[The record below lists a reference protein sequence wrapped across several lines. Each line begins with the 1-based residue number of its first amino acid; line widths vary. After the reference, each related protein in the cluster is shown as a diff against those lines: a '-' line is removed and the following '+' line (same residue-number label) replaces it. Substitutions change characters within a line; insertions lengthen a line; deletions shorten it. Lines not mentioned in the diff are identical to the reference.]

1 MRDSAYLG
9 DDMGQIETNV
19 FAILN
24 LAELESQYR
33 RYRIKGLTTG
43 QVDYDRN
50 VQVLIRDLSQRLK
63 SPVTVTEDG
72 GDLYLIVSVDSGEPP
87 SPFQVSNTTAYF
99 EPTSDI
105 TTLDYVNPT
114 PDTEPICM
122 RFLQFMINGLFY
134 QDRRYWQPSSGYPQ
148 FEREPILTKE
158 GIDVYRGY
166 SVRVVYSDTSG
177 FGVCVDVTHKYVS
190 HNPLPVV
197 LTQNAFASLKGTRCV
212 YHYGLAWYEI
222 RPTIYSGLTVR
233 EQLLKIDDQGVTSL
247 FDFIMSNA
255 PKPFPNDVADL
266 SPESP
271 AVGYLTTD
279 GETRHAAAALCYPVL
294 GTADSRVRRIHR
306 DTILPP
312 HLRRSLIKAFVN
324 NFLGGIDSADLS
336 VRISSNPVAV
346 PKRVFLPPDIEF
358 GHGAVL
364 SVRGS
369 QGSSYV
375 SLEHLGKE
383 RLRALRDPEIG
394 PYSRKPLDRQYFVM
408 PRSVADSYGQAFIDD
423 LKTEVNTLYDQEI
436 PYTPTIID
444 YEDHVEKTFAAQA
457 SAVLGAVEAAALE
470 PGYGIVMIHEVDR
483 RRGEHDQFAAMLMT
497 KLREQELFMSTIHT
511 KVAGESYRLNQHAS
525 NGPAYTTISE
535 KRSRLTGYLRN
546 VAINKV
552 LLTNERW
559 PFVLSSPLN
568 ADLTIALDVQNNT
581 ACFTLL
587 GKSGPSIRTEISY
600 SRDKEK
606 LPQAHVRKV
615 LLDILRQENS
625 LGIDRVANIMLL
637 RDGQW
642 FKSEINGVKDAI
654 AALHREG
661 LMTGTSASFV
671 EIHKTSAVSF
681 RLFEVETQQGGRD
694 WVENPGLGQYHM
706 LNSKSGYI
714 CSTGRE
720 YLRQGTAQPLNVRYV
735 EGTMPFDR
743 VLEDVYAQTCLALT
757 RPEGCSRLP
766 FSLRLTDIRLTEH
779 AGSYDQ
785 DALAFGENEDH
796 DEAQN
801 SESDQERRIE

>member
-33 RYRIKGLTTG
+33 RYRIKGLTAG

-99 EPTSDI
+99 EPTADI

-114 PDTEPICM
+114 PDTEPICL

-134 QDRRYWQPSSGYPQ
+134 HDRRYWQPSSGYPQ
-148 FEREPILTKE
+148 FERDPVLTKE

-166 SVRVVYSDTSG
+166 SVRVVHSETSG

-197 LTQNAFASLKGTRCV
+197 LTQNAFANLKGTRCV

-233 EQLLKIDDQGVTSL
+233 EQLLKLDDQGATSL
-247 FDFIMSNA
+247 FDFIMINA
-255 PKPFPNDVADL
+255 PKPFPKDVADL

-279 GETRHAAAALCYPVL
+279 GETRHAAAALCYPVF

-306 DTILPP
+306 ETILPP
-312 HLRRSLIKAFVN
+312 QLRRSLIKAFVSN
-324 NFLGGIDSADLS
+324 SLGGIDSANLS
-336 VRISSNPVAV
+336 VRVSSDAVTV
-346 PKRVFLPPDIEF
+346 PKRVLLPPDLEF
-358 GHGAVL
+358 GHGVVL

-369 QGSSYV
+369 QGSSNV
-375 SLEHLGKE
+375 SLKDLGKE
-383 RLRALRDPEIG
+383 RLGALRDPKIG
-394 PYSRKPLDRQYFVM
+394 PYARKPLDQQYFVM
-408 PRSVADSYGQAFIDD
+408 PRSVADSYGPAFIGD
-423 LKTEVNTLYDQEI
+423 LETEVNALYDQEV
-436 PYTPTIID
+436 PYAPIIIEYD
-444 YEDHVEKTFAAQA
+444 DRVEKTFAAQA

-470 PGYGIVMIHEVDR
+470 PGYGIVMIHELDR
-483 RRGEHDQFAAMLMT
+483 RRGEHDQLAAMLMT
-497 KLREQELFMSTIHT
+497 KLREQDLFVSIIHT
-511 KVAGESYRLNQHAS
+511 KVAGESYCLNQNAS
-525 NGPAYTTISE
+525 NGPAYTAISE
-535 KRSRLTGYLRN
+535 KRSRLAGYLRN

-559 PFVLSSPLN
+559 PFVLSTPLN
-568 ADLTIALDVQNNT
+568 ADLTIALDVKNNT

-606 LPQAHVRKV
+606 LAQTHVRKV
-615 LLDILRQENS
+615 LLDILRQETS
-625 LGIDRVANIMLL
+625 LGIDRVENIMLL

-642 FKSEINGVKDAI
+642 FRSEINGVKDAI
-654 AALHREG
+654 ATLQVEG
-661 LMTGTSASFV
+661 LMKGTSVSFV
-671 EIHKTSAVSF
+671 EIPKTSAVSF
-681 RLFEVETQQGGRD
+681 RLFEVETQHGGKER
-694 WVENPGLGQYHM
+694 VENPGLGQYHV
-706 LNSKSGYI
+706 LNGRSGYI

-720 YLRQGTAQPLNVRYV
+720 YLRQGTAHPLNVRYV

-743 VLEDVYAQTCLALT
+743 VLEDVYGQTCLALT
-757 RPEGCSRLP
+757 QPEGCSRLP
-766 FSLRLTDIRLTEH
+766 FSLRLTDIRLAEH
-779 AGSYDQ
+779 AGDYDQ
-785 DALAFGENEDH
+785 DALAFGENVDPEDMR
-796 DEAQN
+796 N
-801 SESDQERRIE
+801 YESD

>member
-1 MRDSAYLG
+1 
-9 DDMGQIETNV
+9 MGQIETNI
-19 FAILN
+19 FEILN
-24 LAELESQYR
+24 LAELEIQYR
-33 RYRIKGLTTG
+33 RYRIKGLTSG
-43 QVDYDRN
+43 QADYDRT
-50 VQVLIRDLSQRLK
+50 VQVLTRDLSQRLK

-87 SPFQVSNTTAYF
+87 SPFQVSNTTTYF
-99 EPTSDI
+99 EPTSEI

-114 PDTEPICM
+114 RDAEQICM

-134 QDRRYWQPSSGYPQ
+134 HDRRYWQPSSGFPQ
-148 FEREPILTKE
+148 FEREPILTRE

-166 SVRVVYSDTSG
+166 SVRVVYSETSG

-190 HNPLPVV
+190 HNPLPVA
-197 LTQNAFASLKGTRCV
+197 LTQNAFAHLKGTRCV
-212 YHYGLAWYEI
+212 YHYGHAWYEI
-222 RPTIYSGLTVR
+222 RPTLYSGLTVS
-233 EQLLKIDDQGVTSL
+233 EQLLKFDDQVATSL
-247 FDFIMSNA
+247 FDFIMSKA
-255 PKPFPNDVADL
+255 PKPFPKDVADL

-271 AVGYLTTD
+271 AVGYFTTE

-312 HLRRSLIKAFVN
+312 HLRRSLIKAFVSN
-324 NFLGGIDSADLS
+324 SLSGIDSANPI
-336 VRISSNPVAV
+336 VRVSSNAVTV
-346 PKRVFLPPDIEF
+346 PKRVVLPPDIEF
-358 GHGAVL
+358 GHGVVL

-369 QGSSYV
+369 QGSSKV
-375 SLEHLGKE
+375 SLEDLGKE
-383 RLRALRDPEIG
+383 RLGALRDPKIG
-394 PYSRKPLDRQYFVM
+394 PYSRRPLDQQYFVM
-408 PRSVADSYGQAFIDD
+408 PRSVADSYGSAFIGD
-423 LKTEVNTLYDQEI
+423 LKTEVNKLYDQEV
-436 PYTPTIID
+436 PYAPIIID
-444 YEDHVEKTFAAQA
+444 YEDRVEKTFAAQA

-470 PGYGIVMIHEVDR
+470 PGYGIVMIHELDR
-483 RRGEHDQFAAMLMT
+483 GRGEHDQLAAMLMT
-497 KLREQELFMSTIHT
+497 KLREQELFVSVIHT
-511 KVAGESYRLNQHAS
+511 KVAGESYRLDQHAS
-525 NGPAYTTISE
+525 NGPAYKAVSE
-535 KRSRLTGYLRN
+535 KRSRIAGYLRN

-559 PFVLSSPLN
+559 PFVLATPLN

-606 LPQAHVRKV
+606 LAQVHVRKV
-615 LLDILRQENS
+615 LLDILRQETS
-625 LGIDRVANIMLL
+625 LGIDRIENIMLL

-654 AALHREG
+654 AALQKEG

-681 RLFEVETQQGGRD
+681 RLFEVKTQQGGRD
-694 WVENPGLGQYHM
+694 RVENPGLGQYHV

-743 VLEDVYAQTCLALT
+743 VLEDVYGQTCLALT

-785 DALAFGENEDH
+785 DAIAFGENVDH

-801 SESDQERRIE
+801 SESDQEGRNE

>member
-33 RYRIKGLTTG
+33 RYRIKGLTAG

-72 GDLYLIVSVDSGEPP
+72 GDLYLVVSVDSGEPP

-99 EPTSDI
+99 EPTADI

-114 PDTEPICM
+114 PDTEPICL

-134 QDRRYWQPSSGYPQ
+134 HDRRYWQPSSGYPQ
-148 FEREPILTKE
+148 FEREPVLTKE

-166 SVRVVYSDTSG
+166 SVRVVYSETSG

-190 HNPLPVV
+190 HNPLPGV
-197 LTQNAFASLKGTRCV
+197 LTQNAFANLKGTRCV
-212 YHYGLAWYEI
+212 YHYGLAWYEM

-233 EQLLKIDDQGVTSL
+233 EQLLKLDDQGATSL
-247 FDFIMSNA
+247 FDFIMINA
-255 PKPFPNDVADL
+255 PKPFPKDVADL

-271 AVGYLTTD
+271 AVGYLTAD
-279 GETRHAAAALCYPVL
+279 GETRHAAAALCYPVF

-306 DTILPP
+306 ETILPP
-312 HLRRSLIKAFVN
+312 NLRRSLIKAFVRN
-324 NFLGGIDSADLS
+324 SLGGTDSANLI
-336 VRISSNPVAV
+336 VRTSSNAVTV
-346 PKRVFLPPDIEF
+346 PKKVFLPPDLEF

-369 QGSSYV
+369 QGSVNV
-375 SLEHLGKE
+375 SLKDLGKE
-383 RLRALRDPEIG
+383 RLGALRDPKIG
-394 PYSRKPLDRQYFVM
+394 PYTRKPLDRQYFVM
-408 PRSVADSYGQAFIDD
+408 PRSVADSYGPAFIGD
-423 LKTEVNTLYDQEI
+423 LQTEVNTLYDQEV
-436 PYTPTIID
+436 PYAPIIIEYD
-444 YEDHVEKTFAAQA
+444 DRVEKTFAAQA

-470 PGYGIVMIHEVDR
+470 PGYGIVMIHETDR
-483 RRGEHDQFAAMLMT
+483 RRGEHDQLAAMLMT
-497 KLREQELFMSTIHT
+497 KLREQGLFVSIIHT
-511 KVAGESYRLNQHAS
+511 KMAGESYRLDQNAS
-525 NGPAYTTISE
+525 NGPAYTAISE
-535 KRSRLTGYLRN
+535 KRSRLAGYLRN

-559 PFVLSSPLN
+559 PFVLSTPLN

-606 LPQAHVRKV
+606 LAQAHVRKV
-615 LLDILRQENS
+615 LLGILRQEAS
-625 LGIDRVANIMLL
+625 LGMDRVKNIMLL

-654 AALHREG
+654 AALHKEG

-671 EIHKTSAVSF
+671 EIHKTSAVSL

-694 WVENPGLGQYHM
+694 RVENPGLGQYHV
-706 LNSKSGYI
+706 LNSKCGYI

-743 VLEDVYAQTCLALT
+743 VLEDVYGQTCLALT

-785 DALAFGENEDH
+785 DAFAFSENVDH
-796 DEAQN
+796 DESEN
-801 SESDQERRIE
+801 PESDQEGRIE

>member
-1 MRDSAYLG
+1 
-9 DDMGQIETNV
+9 MGRIETNI
-19 FAILN
+19 FEILN
-24 LAELESQYR
+24 LAELKSQYR
-33 RYRIKGLTTG
+33 RYRIKGLTSV
-43 QVDYDRN
+43 QVNYDRN
-50 VQVLIRDLSQRLK
+50 VQILIRDLSHRLK
-63 SPVTVTEDG
+63 SPVTVIEDG
-72 GDLYLIVSVDSGEPP
+72 GELYLIVSVDSGEPP

-114 PDTEPICM
+114 RGTEQICM
-122 RFLQFMINGLFY
+122 RFLQFMINGLFFH
-134 QDRRYWQPSSGYPQ
+134 DRRYWQPSSGYPQ
-148 FEREPILTKE
+148 FEREPILTKK

-166 SVRVVYSDTSG
+166 SVRVVYSETSS

-190 HNPLPVV
+190 HNPLPAV
-197 LTQNAFASLKGTRCV
+197 LTQNAFGKLKGTRCV

-222 RPTIYSGLTVR
+222 RPTIYSSLTVR
-233 EQLLKIDDQGVTSL
+233 EQLLKIDNQGATSL
-247 FDFIMSNA
+247 FDFIMSSA
-255 PKPFPNDVADL
+255 PKPFPKDVADL

-279 GETRHAAAALCYPVL
+279 GETRHAAAALCYPVF
-294 GTADSRVRRIHR
+294 GTSDSRVRRIHR

-312 HLRRSLIKAFVN
+312 HLRRSLISAFVSN
-324 NFLGGIDSADLS
+324 SLGGTNSGNHI
-336 VRISSNPVAV
+336 VRVSSDAVTV
-346 PKRVFLPPDIEF
+346 PKRVFLPPDTEF
-358 GHGAVL
+358 GHGVVL

-369 QGSSYV
+369 HGSSNV

-383 RLRALRDPEIG
+383 RLRALRDRKIG

-408 PRSVADSYGQAFIDD
+408 PRSVAESYGPAFVGD
-423 LKTEVNTLYDQEI
+423 LETEVNTLYDQEI
-436 PYTPTIID
+436 PYAPIIID
-444 YEDHVEKTFAAQA
+444 YEDRVEKTFAAQA

-470 PGYGIVMIHEVDR
+470 PGYGIVMIHEADR
-483 RRGEHDQFAAMLMT
+483 GRGEHDQLAAMLMT
-497 KLREQELFMSTIHT
+497 KLREQELFVSIIHT
-511 KVAGESYRLNQHAS
+511 KVAGESYRLNHHTR
-525 NGPAYTTISE
+525 NGPAYTAISE
-535 KRSRLTGYLRN
+535 KRSRLNSYLRN
-546 VAINKV
+546 VSINKV

-559 PFVLSSPLN
+559 PFVLSTPLN

-606 LPQAHVRKV
+606 LAQAHVRKV
-615 LLDILRQENS
+615 LLDILRQEAS
-625 LGIDRVANIMLL
+625 LGMDEMENILLL

-642 FKSEINGVKDAI
+642 FKSEINGVKDVFV
-654 AALHREG
+654 ALHREG

-681 RLFEVETQQGGRD
+681 RLFEVEMRRGGRD
-694 WVENPGLGQYHM
+694 WVENPGLGQYHV

-785 DALAFGENEDH
+785 DALAFGDNVDH

-801 SESDQERRIE
+801 SESDQEVRIE